1 MTLQAADYYEK
12 LSTTNIM
19 KRPPSGGNSFFTGR
33 KTGMKR
39 ESTDR
44 NNFLTKLAE
53 ALPPDIKKRKGVK
66 FVY

>member
-19 KRPPSGGNSFFTGR
+19 KRPPSGGNTGR

-39 ESTDR
+39 ESTNR